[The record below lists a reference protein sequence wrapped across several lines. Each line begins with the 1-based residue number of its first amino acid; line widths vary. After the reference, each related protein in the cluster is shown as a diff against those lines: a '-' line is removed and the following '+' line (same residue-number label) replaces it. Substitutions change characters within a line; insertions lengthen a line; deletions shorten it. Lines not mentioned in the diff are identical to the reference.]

1 MATPH
6 RSPTQHPLLVRS
18 LRTLEFDKVLEHLST
33 HASFSMSKEAALS
46 LTPSF
51 SRDEVLRLQRE
62 TLDALRLLQLRP
74 DFALQDVHDIRLL
87 LHTASIGGLIE
98 SVDLITI
105 ADTLAAIH
113 STRAILL
120 RMEHDLRTL
129 GGMGKLLGDFREG
142 ETIIKR
148 TVNRQGQVLDSA
160 SPLLARLRGEE
171 RTTHSRLQTR
181 LREMVSNPETRRLLQ
196 EPFLTT
202 RDDRYVLAVKAEFRG
217 QLQGII
223 HDISSSGATVF
234 MEPIAIVEMGNAW
247 RELKLAE
254 QREVQRVLREVS
266 AIVGARAQEIT
277 TSLELLTHIDLA
289 IAKARYGA
297 AVKGVCHDFT
307 QPPQAG
313 RAHTVRLMSA
323 RHPLLKGD
331 VVPITVEIG
340 KDFQALLISGPNT
353 GGKTVALKTIGL
365 LALMGQAGIPIPAA
379 QGSSMH
385 VFDGVYADIG
395 DEQSIAQSLSTF
407 SGHLKNIVEI
417 LKLATSRSLVML
429 DELGAGTDPQEGSA
443 IARAILMSLVRRG
456 ATSVVTT
463 HHSEL
468 KTMANAT
475 PGVRNASVDF
485 DPVTLA
491 PTYRLVIGLP
501 GRSNALAIAE
511 RLGLPRDVLKEARS
525 SLGPAAAQMDT
536 LLQEIQAER
545 KKIEE
550 NQAAIE
556 RARRELEE
564 TRADTERRLAELE
577 KERLRGTL
585 HHKVEVQVQAEELR
599 SRLRHAARRLNS
611 LVGDKGRKELA
622 ELTAEV
628 EEIKR
633 AIAQEQWKTDAVEK
647 TAVAEAISPGDLVR
661 IQGFDTPAEVVGGP
675 DQRGRYEV
683 QAGPVR
689 IHVTRSR
696 ILFKEQRPPPEP
708 KRPINVLK
716 GVEKRAIVG
725 DELWVHGMRAQQ
737 AVETVNE
744 YIEKAALA
752 GHSTVRIIHGKGQG
766 ILRKAI
772 QRALGD
778 HPLVGVFR
786 DGGHGEGGEGVTI
799 VDL

>member
-1 MATPH
+1 MPTPQ
-6 RSPTQHPLLVRS
+6 RSPAQHTLLERS
-18 LRTLEFDKVLEHLST
+18 LGTLEFDKVLDQLSA
-33 HASFSMSKEAALS
+33 HASFSMSKEAALA
-46 LTPSF
+46 LKPSF
-51 SRDEVLRLQRE
+51 AYEEVLRHQRE
-62 TLDALRLLQLRP
+62 TLDAIRLLQLRP
-74 DFALQDVHDIRLL
+74 DFALQDVHDIRRLV
-87 LHTASIGGLIE
+87 HTASIGGLLE
-98 SVDLITI
+98 GMELITV
-105 ADTLAAIH
+105 ADTLATVH
-113 STRAILL
+113 SARAILL

-129 GGMGKLLGDFREG
+129 GAMGKMLGDFREV
-142 ETIIKR
+142 EAIIKR

-160 SPLLARLRGEE
+160 SPLLARIRGEE
-171 RTTHSRLQTR
+171 RTTHSRLQAR
-181 LREMVSNPETRRLLQ
+181 LREMVSNPETRRFLQ

-202 RDDRYVLAVKAEFRG
+202 RDDRYVLAVKSEFRG
-217 QLQGII
+217 QVQGII

-234 MEPIAIVEMGNAW
+234 MEPIAIVELGNAW
-247 RELKLAE
+247 RELRLAE

-266 AIVGARAQEIT
+266 AIVGVRNEEIKA
-277 TSLELLTHIDLA
+277 SLELLTQIDLSL
-289 IAKARYGA
+289 AKGRYGLA
-297 AVKGVCHDFT
+297 LKGVCHEIT
-307 QPPQAG
+307 QPPQAD
-313 RAHTVRLMSA
+313 RVETIRLLNA

-331 VVPITVEIG
+331 AVPISVEMG
-340 KDFQALLISGPNT
+340 KDFQALVISGPNT
-353 GGKTVALKTIGL
+353 GGKTVAIKTIGL
-365 LALMGQAGIPIPAA
+365 LALMAQAGIPIPAA

-385 VFDGVYADIG
+385 VFDGIYADIG

-443 IARAILMSLVRRG
+443 VARAILVSLVRRG
-456 ATSVVTT
+456 TTSIVTT

-468 KTMANAT
+468 KTMANST
-475 PGVRNASVDF
+475 PGVRNASVEF

-491 PTYRLVIGLP
+491 PAYRLIIGVP

-511 RLGLPRDVLKEARS
+511 RLGLPRDVLKEARA

-536 LLQEIQAER
+536 LLQEIQTER

-550 NQAAIE
+550 NQTAIE
-556 RARRELEE
+556 RARREMEE
-564 TRADTERRLAELE
+564 TRAQTEQRLAELE

-585 HHKVEVQVQAEELR
+585 HHKVEVQVMAEEMR
-599 SRLRHAARRLNS
+599 SRLRHAARRLNT

-622 ELTAEV
+622 QITSEV
-628 EEIKR
+628 EELKR
-633 AIAQEQWKTDAVEK
+633 AFGQEQWQTGAVEK
-647 TAVAEAISPGDLVR
+647 PAVADGISPGDLVR
-661 IQGFDTPAEVVGGP
+661 IQGFDTPAEVVAGP

-689 IHVTRSR
+689 ILVTRSR
-696 ILFKEQRPPPEP
+696 ILSKEKRPPPEP

-737 AVETVNE
+737 AVEAVSE

-752 GHSTVRIIHGKGQG
+752 GHPTVRIIHGKGQG

-786 DGGHGEGGEGVTI
+786 DGGPGEGGDGVTV